1 MMIKLHNIFR
11 LRKLNGKFV
20 WLSLFLFFGIG
31 INSGITYAQDARRKI
46 VTDSVA
52 LSTGNTGKI
61 ESDVIEQ
68 EQGTRTVNALKGRVS
83 GVEVENGKIKIR
95 GQSNVTDKLSE
106 PLVIIDGVQ
115 LPSGFSW
122 SGEDRFSPLNLLN
135 SSSIESIEIL
145 KDADATAIYGGK
157 GANGVVV
164 IKTKKILEQKLRI
177 SASVAAG
184 ITGIDSWY
192 DFLSTGEYLDIR
204 AKALAADNITPT
216 ETNAYDLLLWGDKY
230 HTDWQKEF
238 MGQQGK
244 VYNGNISISGGISDK
259 TTFFINASYFETGT
273 VLLAEPDDKEKR
285 INTKLLVNHRGLNDR
300 LEITASF
307 AFNKLNVQNRGLD
320 PDAYLVNAPN
330 QPAYNDDGTLYWL
343 PNNASFVNPL
353 RGKYAVTQN
362 KGTDLISNLQTH
374 YRFLPDFDVIIDV
387 GYSRNTAD
395 QFQTYS
401 EKYLNPYAA
410 NTYKNRVLAGDS
422 YSERFIAEPRINY
435 VTARDKHSLTALL
448 GASCQI
454 DNFAGD
460 DLELRDFPTELFF
473 RNYAVAPV
481 KYSVNSNTEEIKRA
495 SVYTRVSYDY
505 DAKYIFSGIIRRD
518 GSSIFDKGNRYG
530 NFWSLAGA
538 WVFSGEDFVHEKL
551 GFLNYGKLKISHGLT
566 GNDNV
571 TPFQYITAYA
581 AATYPYEG
589 HSGLF
594 LKRVANP
601 QFTWEKTR
609 KSEIYLGLAFLK
621 NRLQVTG
628 AYYLHTSNSLIG
640 NQPIASQAGV
650 SSYKD
655 ILQGVVL
662 RSRGVELDMV
672 STNIRNRNFQWLTT
686 LTLTVPDNSR
696 ITSFPGLE
704 NTSYATQFKAGESI
718 HITRLYKFTGINPE
732 NGVPVVE
739 DVDLNGTITAAG
751 DKQFLEDTDPD
762 YYGGLHNSFRYKN
775 WQLDVFFYFEKRPFQ
790 EGYLKTYYYP
800 AGYIGKNIPRSL
812 ANNYWTPENP
822 GGTLPGLTTSTTS
835 TIGQAYWNYYTESS
849 AVYADASY
857 IRLKNVSLAYTL
869 PKPLT
874 GKLKAKD
881 IRLYV
886 RGENLWTLTKF
897 DEWDPETLKA
907 IPPFRTITAGVTL
920 SF

>member
-1 MMIKLHNIFR
+1 MIKLYSIFR

-20 WLSLFLFFGIG
+20 FLSLFLFFGIV
-31 INSGITYAQDARRKI
+31 INSGVTYAQD
-46 VTDSVA
+46 SGA

-68 EQGTRTVNALKGRVS
+68 EQGTNTVNALKGRVS
-83 GVEVENGKIKIR
+83 GVEIENGKVKIR
-95 GQSNVTDKLSE
+95 GQSNVADKLAE

-122 SGEDRFSPLNLLN
+122 SNGDRFSPLNLLN
-135 SSSIESIEIL
+135 ASSIESIEIL

-164 IKTKKILEQKLRI
+164 IKTKKVLEQKLRV
-177 SASVAAG
+177 SASLAAG
-184 ITGIDSWY
+184 TTGVDRWY
-192 DFLSTGEYLDIR
+192 DFLSTGEYLDLR
-204 AKALAADNITPT
+204 TKALAADNITPT
-216 ETNAYDLLLWGDKY
+216 ETNAYDLLLWGDNY

-238 MGQQGK
+238 MGQKGK

-259 TTFFINASYFETGT
+259 TTFFINAGYFETGT
-273 VLLAEPDDKEKR
+273 VLLAEPGDKEKR
-285 INTKLLVNHRGLNDR
+285 INTKLLVNHRGLNDK

-330 QPAYNDDGTLYWL
+330 QPVYNDDGTLYWL

-374 YRFLPDFDVIIDV
+374 YRFLPDFDVTVDV

-401 EKYLNPYAA
+401 GKYLNPYAA
-410 NTYKNRVLAGDS
+410 NAYKNRVLAGDS
-422 YSERFIAEPRINY
+422 HNELFIAEPRINY
-435 VTARDKHSLTALL
+435 VKGWEKHSLTALL
-448 GASCQI
+448 GASCQTSH
-454 DNFAGD
+454 FAGD
-460 DLELRDFPTELFF
+460 DLEIRDFPSELFF
-473 RNYAVAPV
+473 RNYAVAGV
-481 KYSVNSNTEEIKRA
+481 KYSVNSNTEEVKRA
-495 SVYTRVSYDY
+495 SAYTRISYDY
-505 DAKYIFSGIIRRD
+505 DIKYIFSGIIRRD
-518 GSSIFDKGNRYG
+518 GSSIFDRGNRYG

-538 WVFSGEDFVHEKL
+538 WVFSGEDFVRDNL

-581 AATYPYEG
+581 AATHPYEG
-589 HSGLF
+589 QSGLF

-601 QFTWEKTR
+601 QFSWEKTR
-609 KSEIYLGLAFLK
+609 KSEIYLDLAFFK
-621 NRLQVTG
+621 NRLQATG
-628 AYYLHTSNSLIG
+628 AYYLHHSNSLIG
-640 NQPIASQAGV
+640 NQPIASQARV
-650 SSYKD
+650 DSYKD
-655 ILQGVVL
+655 ILQGVTL
-662 RSRGVELDMV
+662 RSRGVELDVV
-672 STNIRNRNFQWLTT
+672 STNIRNRNVQWLTT
-686 LTLTVPDNSR
+686 LTLTVPDNNK

-704 NTSYATQFKAGESI
+704 NTSYATQFKVGESI
-718 HITRLYKFTGINPE
+718 HLTRLYKFTGINPE
-732 NGVPVVE
+732 NGVPTVE
-739 DVDLNGTITAAG
+739 DVNRDGAITAAE
-751 DKQFLEDTDPD
+751 DKQFLQDTDPD
-762 YYGGLHNSFRYKN
+762 YYGGLHNSFRYRN

-812 ANNYWTPENP
+812 AGDYWTPENP
-822 GGTLPGLTTSTTS
+822 DGTLPGLTSTTS
-835 TIGQAYWNYYTESS
+835 SPIGYAYWNHYTESS
-849 AVYADASY
+849 AVYTDASY

-869 PKPLT
+869 PKTIT
-874 GKLKAKD
+874 GKLKARD
-881 IRLYV
+881 IRLYA

-897 DEWDPETLKA
+897 DEWDPETLTA
-907 IPPFRTITAGVTL
+907 IPPFRTVTAGVTA